1 MFKETD
7 LQEFHARFIQERA
20 DLLQDIQ
27 REQARLQ
34 AYTEENPNPL
44 DLADRSRYQEIS
56 LQRLENLQKWLAEIE
71 AALQRLRDGKYGIC
85 VRCGKPINP
94 ERLAAIPAAA
104 YCIRCQAHQESL
116 YP

>member
-1 MFKETD
+1 MLKETD

-20 DLLQDIQ
+20 GLLQDIQ
-27 REQARLQ
+27 REQARLD
-34 AYTEENPNPL
+34 AYTEENPDPL

-56 LQRLENLQKWLAEIE
+56 LNRLENLQKWLAEVE

-94 ERLAAIPAAA
+94 ERLSAIPTAA
-104 YCIRCQAHQESL
+104 CCVRCQARRERP